1 MIGTRISDGGSDE
14 ATSIGLEGSSDHVL
28 VLLVLCQPEKQTQS
42 VQFFLFIEKETT
54 SRKVDNL

>member
-28 VLLVLCQPEKQTQS
+28 VLLVLCQPEKTDTKYS
-42 VQFFLFIEKETT
+42 VLSIYREENNFP
-54 SRKVDNL
+54 